1 MPVRPTAAAT
11 RAADLA
17 RERMAALGPAALAA
31 PDAAEAVRPG
41 GGADD
46 DGALHRRQ
54 RIGRELGWYA
64 SRRAV
69 YGFMK
74 HRGIDTAASLT
85 FYSTL
90 SLVPAAV
97 AVLSLIGLVGDTR
110 AGVDG
115 VLRVLTAVLGDSA
128 VDVIRDPV
136 EQLADGPRSGIAF
149 TVSFLGAVWTS
160 AAYVTAFGRAMNRV
174 QETEEGRPLVK
185 YRALMLVVTIV
196 LLIVSVVMV
205 GMLLLTDEGARA
217 LGQHLGLGDT
227 TLVVWAVV
235 KWPLLVVLL
244 TGIIGVL
251 YAATPN
257 LRRRRVDL
265 LTWGSLVAIVAWGLG
280 TAGFVAYVTRIATY
294 ESTYGVLGA
303 VIVLLLWLYIGNLS
317 LVLGGELDV
326 EIIRARQLQAGIPA
340 EHALRLPVRDT
351 TRAER
356 LARRR
361 ALLEDEGRRLREA
374 RNPTDAPGDDDGERR
389 ADAPPTLPE
398 DDARAVRVRR
408 RRWSAR
414 PSSRRSRRA

>member
-1 MPVRPTAAAT
+1 MPHRAT
-11 RAADLA
+11 RSDPDDADPQD
-17 RERMAALGPAALAA
+17 ALV
-31 PDAAEAVRPG
+31 EA
-41 GGADD
+41 
-46 DGALHRRQ
+46 ALHRRQ
-54 RIGRELGWYA
+54 PIGRELGWYA
-64 SRRAV
+64 CRRAV

-74 HRGIDTAASLT
+74 HRGIDAAASLT

-90 SLVPAAV
+90 SLIPAAV

-110 AGVDG
+110 AGVEG
-115 VLRVLTAVLGDSA
+115 VFRVLTAVLGDPA

-136 EQLADGPRSGIAF
+136 EQLADGPRSGLAF
-149 TVSFLGAVWTS
+149 GISALGALWTS

-185 YRALMLVVTIV
+185 YRALMLLVTIA
-196 LLIVSVVMV
+196 LLVVSVVMV

-280 TAGFVAYVTRIATY
+280 TAGFVAYVTTIASY

-326 EIIRARQLQAGIPA
+326 EILRARQLQAGIAA
-340 EHALRLPVRDT
+340 EQALRLPVRDT

-374 RNPTDAPGDDDGERR
+374 RVGSADDAREERR

-398 DDARAVRVRR
+398 DDAREVRVRR
-408 RRWSAR
+408 RRGSAR

>member
-1 MPVRPTAAAT
+1 MPHRAT
-11 RAADLA
+11 RS
-17 RERMAALGPAALAA
+17 A
-31 PDAAEAVRPG
+31 PDDARPDADPRDALDEA
-41 GGADD
+41 
-46 DGALHRRQ
+46 ALHRRQ
-54 RIGRELGWYA
+54 PIGRELGWYA
-64 SRRAV
+64 CRRAV

-74 HRGIDTAASLT
+74 HRGIDAAASLT

-90 SLVPAAV
+90 SLIPAAV

-110 AGVDG
+110 AGVEG
-115 VLRVLTAVLGDSA
+115 VLRVLTAVLGDPA

-136 EQLADGPRSGIAF
+136 EQLADGPRSGLAF
-149 TVSFLGAVWTS
+149 GISALGALWTS

-185 YRALMLVVTIV
+185 YRALMLLVTIA
-196 LLIVSVVMV
+196 LLVVSVVMV

-235 KWPLLVVLL
+235 KWPLLVALL

-280 TAGFVAYVTRIATY
+280 TAGFVGYVTTIASY

-326 EIIRARQLQAGIPA
+326 EIIRARQLQAGIAA

-374 RNPTDAPGDDDGERR
+374 RSGGADDAREERR

-398 DDARAVRVRR
+398 DDAREVRVRR
-408 RRWSAR
+408 RRGSAR

>member
-1 MPVRPTAAAT
+1 MPHRP
-11 RAADLA
+11 RAD
-17 RERMAALGPAALAA
+17 A
-31 PDAAEAVRPG
+31 PDVA
-41 GGADD
+41 GAGPRDRHGD
-46 DGALHRRQ
+46 RVDLDEQALHRRQ

-64 SRRAV
+64 CRRAV
-69 YGFMK
+69 HGFMK
-74 HRGIDTAASLT
+74 HRGIDLAASLT

-97 AVLSLIGLVGDTR
+97 AALSLIGLVGDTR
-110 AGVDG
+110 AGVEG
-115 VLRVLTAVLGDSA
+115 VLGVLTAVLGDQA
-128 VDVIRDPV
+128 VDVIREPV
-136 EQLADGPRSGIAF
+136 EQLADGPRSGLAF
-149 TVSFLGAVWTS
+149 AVGSLGALWTS

-185 YRALMLVVTIV
+185 YRALMLAVTIV
-196 LLIVSVVMV
+196 LLVVSVGMA
-205 GMLLLTDEGARA
+205 GMLLLTDDGARA

-265 LTWGSLVAIVAWGLG
+265 LTWGSVVAIVAWALG
-280 TAGFVAYVTRIATY
+280 TAGFVGYVTTIASY
-294 ESTYGVLGA
+294 DSTYGVLGA

-351 TRAER
+351 RRADR

-374 RNPTDAPGDDDGERR
+374 RNGVVDDAVEERR
-389 ADAPPTLPE
+389 ADAPPALPE
-398 DDARAVRVRR
+398 DDAQEVRVRR
-408 RRWSAR
+408 GRGSAR

>member
-1 MPVRPTAAAT
+1 
-11 RAADLA
+11 
-17 RERMAALGPAALAA
+17 
-31 PDAAEAVRPG
+31 
-41 GGADD
+41 
-46 DGALHRRQ
+46 
-54 RIGRELGWYA
+54 
-64 SRRAV
+64 
-69 YGFMK
+69 
-74 HRGIDTAASLT
+74 
-85 FYSTL
+85 
-90 SLVPAAV
+90 
-97 AVLSLIGLVGDTR
+97 
-110 AGVDG
+110 
-115 VLRVLTAVLGDSA
+115 
-128 VDVIRDPV
+128 
-136 EQLADGPRSGIAF
+136 
-149 TVSFLGAVWTS
+149 
-160 AAYVTAFGRAMNRV
+160 
-174 QETEEGRPLVK
+174 
-185 YRALMLVVTIV
+185 
-196 LLIVSVVMV
+196 
-205 GMLLLTDEGARA
+205 
-217 LGQHLGLGDT
+217 
-227 TLVVWAVV
+227 VWAVV

-280 TAGFVAYVTRIATY
+280 TAGFVGYVTSIATY

-351 TRAER
+351 TRADR

-374 RNPTDAPGDDDGERR
+374 RNGGAADAVEERR

-398 DDARAVRVRR
+398 DDAREVRVRR

>member
-1 MPVRPTAAAT
+1 MPIRPR
-11 RAADLA
+11 RAASDDAPPQADL
-17 RERMAALGPAALAA
+17 
-31 PDAAEAVRPG
+31 DEA
-41 GGADD
+41 
-46 DGALHRRQ
+46 ALHRRQ

-64 SRRAV
+64 CRRAV

-74 HRGIDTAASLT
+74 HRGIDMAASLT

-97 AVLSLIGLVGDTR
+97 AVLSLIGVVGDTR
-110 AGVDG
+110 AGVEG
-115 VLRVLTAVLGDSA
+115 VLGVLTAVLGDSA

-149 TVSFLGAVWTS
+149 TVSFLGALWTS

-185 YRALMLVVTIV
+185 YRALMLGVTV
-196 LLIVSVVMV
+196 ALLVVSVVMV
-205 GMLLLTDEGARA
+205 GMLLLTDDGARA
-217 LGQHLGLGDT
+217 LGQQLGIGDT

-235 KWPLLVVLL
+235 KWPLLVALL

-280 TAGFVAYVTRIATY
+280 TAGFVWYVTTIATY

-351 TRAER
+351 TRADR

-374 RNPTDAPGDDDGERR
+374 RSGRDATAAEERR

-398 DDARAVRVRR
+398 DDEREVRVRR

-414 PSSRRSRRA
+414 PSSRRSRRASAR